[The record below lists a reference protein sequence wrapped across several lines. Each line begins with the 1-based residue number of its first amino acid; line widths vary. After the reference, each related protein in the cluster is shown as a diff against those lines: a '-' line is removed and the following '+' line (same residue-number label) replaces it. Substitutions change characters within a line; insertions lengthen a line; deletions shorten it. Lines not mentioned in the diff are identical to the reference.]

1 MGLAYHPYADSM
13 EPTLR
18 KLVPTLKNL
27 VVDVDG
33 LPGDRVMSPYGRAME
48 RMRERLL
55 RNGATGTKRPYD
67 WVVVMSGTNDL
78 GWGAKAEEVWEGL
91 GE

>member
-1 MGLAYHPYADSM
+1 
-13 EPTLR
+13 
-18 KLVPTLKNL
+18 
-27 VVDVDG
+27 
-33 LPGDRVMSPYGRAME
+33 MSPYGRAME

-78 GWGAKAEEVWEGL
+78 GWGAKAEDVWEGL

>member
-1 MGLAYHPYADSM
+1 
-13 EPTLR
+13 
-18 KLVPTLKNL
+18 
-27 VVDVDG
+27 
-33 LPGDRVMSPYGRAME
+33 ME

-55 RNGATGTKRPYD
+55 RNRATTGTKRLYD

-78 GWGAKAEEVWEGL
+78 GWGAKAEEVFEGL